1 MNTSLSLSVQSD
13 GVNPPKTE
21 TPGGN
26 EMRAN
31 EKCNFQNF
39 SKHLRT
45 NESAALHSS
54 GTEQ

>member
-1 MNTSLSLSVQSD
+1 MSTSLSVSVQSD
-13 GVNPPKTE
+13 GANTPKTE
-21 TPGGN
+21 TPGGS
-26 EMRAN
+26 ETRAN
-31 EKCNFQNF
+31 GKCNFQNF